1 MARTPDA
8 SSGPEGPFSKLENQ
22 LWAQGHVLVAGV
34 DEVGRGPLAGPVV
47 AAAVVISK
55 EWQNPG
61 VADSKALSP
70 AKRLKLDAVI
80 RETVRAYALGICEP
94 EEIDR
99 INIHQAS
106 LLAMCRAVEKL
117 GLRPHYLLV
126 DGRFTLDME
135 IPQQAVVGGDA
146 SLCCVSAASILAKV
160 WRDQAMER
168 WHQKYPAYNF
178 ASNKGY
184 ATLEHRE
191 ALAKFGP
198 CPIHRRSYRP
208 VAQRSLDFSSE

>member
-1 MARTPDA
+1 MDRPQD
-8 SSGPEGPFSKLENQ
+8 SSTGPRHVISKLEQ
-22 LWAQGHVLVAGV
+22 ELWEQGHGLLAGV

-47 AAAVVISK
+47 AAAVVLSSD
-55 EWQNPG
+55 WQNPG

-80 RETVRAYALGICEP
+80 RDTVQAFALGICEP

-106 LLAMCRAVEKL
+106 LLAMRRAVE
-117 GLRPHYLLV
+117 GLEIKPHYLLV
-126 DGRFTLDME
+126 DGRFTLDLDM
-135 IPQQAVVGGDA
+135 PQQAVVGGDA
-146 SLCCVSAASILAKV
+146 SLCSVSAASILAKV

-168 WHQKYPAYNF
+168 WHQEYPAYNF

-208 VAQRSLDFSSE
+208 VAQRSLDFGSE

>member
-1 MARTPDA
+1 MARTPDSA
-8 SSGPEGPFSKLENQ
+8 AGPDGPFSKLEKE
-22 LWAQGHVLVAGV
+22 LWGQGHNLVAGV

-55 EWQNPG
+55 DWQNPG

-80 RETVRAYALGICEP
+80 RDTVRAHALGICEP

-106 LLAMCRAVEKL
+106 LLAMRRAVEKL
-117 GLRPHYLLV
+117 GLKPHYLLV
-126 DGRFTLDME
+126 DGRFTLDLEM
-135 IPQQAVVGGDA
+135 PQQAVVGGDA
-146 SLCCVSAASILAKV
+146 SISCVSAASILAKV

-168 WHQKYPAYNF
+168 WHQEYPAYNF

-208 VAQRSLDFSSE
+208 VAQRSLDFGNE

>member
-1 MARTPDA
+1 MARPGA
-8 SSGPEGPFSKLENQ
+8 SSTGRRSRFSRLENE
-22 LWAQGHVLVAGV
+22 LWEEGHQLVAGV

-47 AAAVVISK
+47 AAAVVLTSD
-55 EWQNPG
+55 WQDPG

-70 AKRLKLDAVI
+70 AKRLKLDAAI
-80 RETVRAYALGICEP
+80 RGTVRAWALGICDP

-106 LLAMCRAVEKL
+106 LLAMRRAVEDL
-117 GLRPHYLLV
+117 GLKPHFLLV
-126 DGRFTLDME
+126 DGRFTLDMD

-146 SLCCVSAASILAKV
+146 SLRCVSAASIVAKV

-168 WHQKYPAYNF
+168 WHQSYPVYNF

-184 ATLEHRE
+184 GTAEHCK
-191 ALAKFGP
+191 ALAEFGP
-198 CPIHRRSYRP
+198 CPLHRRSYRP
-208 VAQRSLDFSSE
+208 VAQRVLDFGE